1 MKPSIKLSAPNL
13 DNVDIRSLKV
23 FMAVVRNRGFSAAK
37 EELNLNQPAIS
48 SHMAQLESRLKVTL
62 CHRGRSGFQLTEQGE
77 QVYAAATKLFSA
89 IECFRSDVASCRGQL
104 AGELHIGMVDI
115 LATCEDFKLP
125 QVIDEYETR
134 ATEIV
139 IKLHKNAPK
148 NLLRMLKEKQLDVV
162 ISPIYSAAENIEHF
176 DLYDEY
182 QVLYCGSKHP
192 LFNTS
197 EKELSLESLESAQY
211 AARDYTQDWTPPPSP
226 FLKTA
231 TLTGDIESIAI
242 LILSGNYIG
251 YLPQHYAEHWV
262 NKGLMKPLLI
272 TETAYSCNLQL
283 AYLKANHN
291 LSLQLLIELVQKYF
305 HSAVQ

>member
-1 MKPSIKLSAPNL
+1 
-13 DNVDIRSLKV
+13 
-23 FMAVVRNRGFSAAK
+23 
-37 EELNLNQPAIS
+37 
-48 SHMAQLESRLKVTL
+48 
-62 CHRGRSGFQLTEQGE
+62 
-77 QVYAAATKLFSA
+77 
-89 IECFRSDVASCRGQL
+89 
-104 AGELHIGMVDI
+104 
-115 LATCEDFKLP
+115 
-125 QVIDEYETR
+125 
-134 ATEIV
+134 
-139 IKLHKNAPK
+139 
-148 NLLRMLKEKQLDVV
+148 MLKEKQLDVV